1 MENVS
6 CSSSGL
12 AILSFSIIVA
22 GIFTI
27 FMEMVTNKI
36 SSHLYSCSLIIV
48 VGLALFTLGF
58 FVKIFKDFKEFS
70 SYSVNIFIKGL
81 LALNFILNLLGLIY
95 FSYILSQNK
104 NTMELQV
111 PEVVNYIIP
120 YLKAFLITIIIIII
134 VNMNIYNY
142 IICMK
147 SNLQETT
154 GMIIF
159 LAFFSSIVCAI
170 EIIFLRIITR
180 IFNGITDG

>member
-1 MENVS
+1 
-6 CSSSGL
+6 
-12 AILSFSIIVA
+12 
-22 GIFTI
+22 
-27 FMEMVTNKI
+27 
-36 SSHLYSCSLIIV
+36 
-48 VGLALFTLGF
+48 
-58 FVKIFKDFKEFS
+58 
-70 SYSVNIFIKGL
+70 
-81 LALNFILNLLGLIY
+81 
-95 FSYILSQNK
+95 
-104 NTMELQV
+104 MELQV